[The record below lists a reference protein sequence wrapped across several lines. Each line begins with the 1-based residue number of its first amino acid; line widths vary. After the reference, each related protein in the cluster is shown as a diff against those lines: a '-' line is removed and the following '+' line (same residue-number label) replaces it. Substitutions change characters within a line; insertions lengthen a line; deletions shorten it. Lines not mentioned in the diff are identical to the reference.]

1 MNKIGIMGSGAFGTG
16 LASALSNADN
26 KIILWGRNS
35 NNAKYINSKN
45 TNQHYLPNIKI
56 PKSIFATSDFQDLN
70 NINVLLM
77 VTPAQH
83 LRETLNSFKIKNLK
97 CPIIVCSK
105 GIESKT
111 GKLQSEIVKDVL
123 GNIDCAAISGPGFA
137 IELAKGMPTALTL
150 AADDLDLGK
159 KLQSMLSS
167 ETLRLYL
174 SNDLRGVQLGGS
186 LKNVYAIACGII
198 VGSNLGES
206 ARAAVI
212 TRGFAELSRLAHAM
226 GGNIN
231 TLNGLSGFG
240 DLALSCTSQLSRN
253 FSYGQ
258 QLAKSGNLQPYQ
270 TVEGISTALAT
281 IKLAEDYNVEMPIAS
296 QVALVLSGKTTI
308 DTALKELMRRPLKE
322 ENII

>member
-150 AADDLDLGK
+150 AADDLNLGK
-159 KLQSMLSS
+159 N
-167 ETLRLYL
+167 Y
-174 SNDLRGVQLGGS
+174 
-186 LKNVYAIACGII
+186 
-198 VGSNLGES
+198 NLCS
-206 ARAAVI
+206 AQRHSDYTFQTIYEA
-212 TRGFAELSRLAHAM
+212 F
-226 GGNIN
+226 
-231 TLNGLSGFG
+231 
-240 DLALSCTSQLSRN
+240 
-253 FSYGQ
+253 
-258 QLAKSGNLQPYQ
+258 NL
-270 TVEGISTALAT
+270 V
-281 IKLAEDYNVEMPIAS
+281 D
-296 QVALVLSGKTTI
+296 
-308 DTALKELMRRPLKE
+308 PLKMCMQSRVVLLLGQTLVKVHALRSLLE
-322 ENII
+322 VLLNYLD